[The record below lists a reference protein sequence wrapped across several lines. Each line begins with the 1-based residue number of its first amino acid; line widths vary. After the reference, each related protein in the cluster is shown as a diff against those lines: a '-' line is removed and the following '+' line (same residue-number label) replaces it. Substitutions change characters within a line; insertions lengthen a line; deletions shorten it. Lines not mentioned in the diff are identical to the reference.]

1 MNGEFN
7 DLTYNNTKVTFTNAT
22 NNTELSDEL
31 SAALMYQ
38 DKMGTQYSKRKRASR
53 LVTATGIAILV
64 TAASIASRTLISNAF
79 ILNPPKVKME
89 VCEIVDNQFHYSFT
103 ITNKGE
109 YKIYYSIS
117 VDNVEKL
124 KKDCSTP
131 STYEGYFSDIE
142 EGQKGLFLIEFTNS
156 VDYKKT
162 IKRITFT
169 KGEITYDGN

>member
-79 ILNPPKVKME
+79 ILNPPKAKME
-89 VCEIVDNQFHYSFT
+89 VCEVVDNQFHYSFT

-117 VDNVEKL
+117 VDNAEKL

>member
-53 LVTATGIAILV
+53 IVTATGIAILV

-79 ILNPPKVKME
+79 ILNPPKAKME
-89 VCEIVDNQFHYSFT
+89 VCEVVDNQFHYSFT

-124 KKDCSTP
+124 KKDCSAP

-142 EGQKGLFLIEFTNS
+142 EGQKGLFSIEFTNS

>member
-53 LVTATGIAILV
+53 IVTATGIAILV

-79 ILNPPKVKME
+79 ILNPPKAKME
-89 VCEIVDNQFHYSFT
+89 VCEVVDNQFHYSFT

>member
-7 DLTYNNTKVTFTNAT
+7 DLTYDNTKVTFTNAP

-64 TAASIASRTLISNAF
+64 TATSIASRTLLTNAF

-89 VCEIVDNQFHYSFT
+89 ACEIVDYQFHYSFT
-103 ITNKGE
+103 ITNKGKYE
-109 YKIYYSIS
+109 IYYSIS

-124 KKDCSTP
+124 KEDCSSP
-131 STYEGYFSDIE
+131 STYEGYFSAIK
-142 EGQKGLFLIEFTNS
+142 EGQNGLFLIEFTNK

>member
-79 ILNPPKVKME
+79 ILNPPKAKME
-89 VCEIVDNQFHYSFT
+89 VCEVVDNQFHYSFT